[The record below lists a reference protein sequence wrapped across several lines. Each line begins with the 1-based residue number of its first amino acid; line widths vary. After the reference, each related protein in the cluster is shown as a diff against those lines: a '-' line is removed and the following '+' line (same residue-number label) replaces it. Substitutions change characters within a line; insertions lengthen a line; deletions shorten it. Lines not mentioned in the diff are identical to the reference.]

1 MQNAAFGQSAGA
13 PSVSSPATGARLLM
27 SVSPFASAVSGVV
40 TKTFVLLAGEI
51 A

>member
-1 MQNAAFGQSAGA
+1 MQKAAFGQSVGP

-27 SVSPFASAVSGVV
+27 SVSGCASAVSGV
-40 TKTFVLLAGEI
+40 TTNTFVLLAGEI